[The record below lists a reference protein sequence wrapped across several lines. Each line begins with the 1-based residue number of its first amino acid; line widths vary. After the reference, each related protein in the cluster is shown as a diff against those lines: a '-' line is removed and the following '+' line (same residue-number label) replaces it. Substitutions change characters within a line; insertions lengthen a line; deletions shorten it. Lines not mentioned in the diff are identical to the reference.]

1 MPGTEQL
8 LSKPVVTAAAAALNQ
23 DLAEFDSVSR
33 DLKPETVGIGS
44 TVKVY
49 VGQPTPVFKH
59 ANKVPADYNP
69 GQEKVVDIILGSYST
84 FRDLGTVASTNDLI
98 NKQIQ
103 ITARDVVGMK
113 REIKRDFGFG
123 LMAAANVSFAAKGQ
137 SWAGGPSSP
146 ISWQDV
152 GQAIELIADA
162 GLAERMSIL
171 VPTGAQSSLLG
182 ASSTNFWSA
191 KTQDEVFN
199 NRLGEFGG
207 ADIIKT
213 NITLRGPTAAQA
225 ALLNGAS
232 YGPVA
237 EGDNALTLSAATTGV
252 IPAGTMFQFSG
263 VYALDM
269 EGRPIFDPYTGA
281 QLLASFAVPFDVPAG
296 STVLPLGKS
305 IFISTT
311 PDQTQWGNGN
321 YFSNFGSGIGGGLAT
336 ISKLPVSGTNAISVT
351 NAGKN
356 VVLAYGD
363 MGFAAISAKPTKI
376 GVWDEFTEEDYGV
389 AVRHAVQG
397 ALRGGVTEFR
407 MDAILG
413 FQGVYAPAVC
423 AVIF

>member
-1 MPGTEQL
+1 MAEQL

-59 ANKVPADYNP
+59 QNRVPSDYNP

-123 LMAAANVSFAAKGQ
+123 LMAAANVAISAKGQ
-137 SWAGGPSSP
+137 AWAGGPSSP
-146 ISWQDV
+146 IAWQDV
-152 GQAIELIADA
+152 GQALELIADA

-182 ASSTNFWSA
+182 ASSTNFWSP
-191 KTQDEVFN
+191 KTQEEVFN

-213 NITLRGPTAAQA
+213 NITLRGPTSAVANYVNS
-225 ALLNGAS
+225 LE

-237 EGDNALTLSAATTGV
+237 EGDNALTLTEPTTQK
-252 IPAGTMFQFSG
+252 IPAGTMFNLTG
-263 VYALDM
+263 IYALDM
-269 EGRPIFDPYTGA
+269 EGKAIFDPYTGE
-281 QLLASFAVPFDVPAG
+281 QMLASFSVPFDVPVG

-305 IFISTT
+305 IFVSTT
-311 PDQTQWGNGN
+311 PGQTTWGNGN

-336 ISKLPVSGTNAISVT
+336 ISALPVSGTNEIEVT

-356 VVLAYGD
+356 VVIAYGD

-413 FQGVYAPAVC
+413 FQGIYSPAVC
-423 AVIF
+423 AIIF

>member
-1 MPGTEQL
+1 MPEQL

-49 VGQPTPVFKH
+49 VGQPTPIFKH
-59 ANKVPADYNP
+59 QNAVPTTYNP
-69 GQEKVVDIILGSYST
+69 GQEKVVDIVLGSYST

-103 ITARDVVGMK
+103 ITARDIVGMK

-123 LMAAANVSFAAKGQ
+123 LMAAANVALTAKGQ

-146 ISWQDV
+146 IAWQDV

-182 ASSTNFWSA
+182 ASSTNFWA
-191 KTQDEVFN
+191 PKTQEEIFN

-213 NITLRGPTAAQA
+213 NITLRGPTAAV
-225 ALLNGAS
+225 AS
-232 YGPVA
+232 YVNGLSYGAVS
-237 EGDNALTLSAATTGV
+237 EGDNALTLTAATTQV
-252 IPAGTMFQFSG
+252 IPAGTMFNLAG
-263 VYALDM
+263 IYALNM
-269 EGRPIFDPYTGA
+269 EGNPIFDPYTGA
-281 QLLASFAVPFDVPAG
+281 QLLASFAVPFDVPVG

-305 IFISTT
+305 IFINTAPGATT
-311 PDQTQWGNGN
+311 WGNGN

-336 ISKLPVSGTNAISVT
+336 VSALPVSASNAITVI
-351 NAGKN
+351 NAAKN
-356 VVLAYGD
+356 VVIVYGD
-363 MGFAAISAKPTKI
+363 MAFAAISAKPSKI
-376 GVWDEFTEEDYGV
+376 GVWDEFTETDYGV
-389 AVRHAVQG
+389 SIRHAVQG
-397 ALRGGVTEFR
+397 VLKGGVTEFR

-413 FQGVYAPAVC
+413 FQGIYSPAAC